1 MDNTTKV
8 ALETIEMGKQALIF
22 CPSKASAE
30 KTAEEIS
37 LLTKVSDPY
46 LLELEN
52 KVSRAVSTPTKQ
64 CKRLAKIIKKGIA
77 FHHAGLANKQ
87 KDLIEDNFKSGKIKI
102 ICCTPTLAAGLS
114 LPAFR
119 VIIKSL
125 KRFSG
130 KWGMDWIPVLE
141 YMQMSG
147 RAGRPEYEKF
157 GEAISI
163 AKNEQDRDDI
173 YQRYICGVPEDIYSK
188 LAAEPVLRTYLLSL
202 ISSGIIRSEFE
213 MKEFFKE
220 TFWAHQYQDFA
231 ELENIMDKML
241 NLLLEWDFVTDGN
254 KDNGDKIE
262 SSTDNNN
269 NNNNNN
275 QKKKF
280 SDFISADSL
289 LSKVKKMPETLNKK
303 TNHNLRDRQLRATL
317 IGKRVSQLYL
327 DPLTA
332 KHLVDCLNRTV
343 RCGCLNTFSYL
354 QAISNTLEMRP
365 QLQVKKREQD
375 LVQEEL
381 LQNYNCLLQDEPAQF
396 DYSYNMFM
404 NSIKTAMFF
413 EAWIS
418 ESGEDFL
425 LEKFNVRP
433 GETRVK
439 LEIADWLIYS
449 SEELA
454 KLLNLRENATELRKL
469 RFRIKNG
476 VKEELLT
483 LLKLKGIGRKRA
495 RRLYNNGI
503 KDMGD
508 LKKIDLATLSQIIG
522 KAVAAD
528 VKKQLG
534 EEVEEVPAGRRKG
547 QLGLGKYTK

>member
-1 MDNTTKV
+1 MDNTIKV
-8 ALETIEMGKQALIF
+8 ALETIEMGKQAIIF

-37 LLTKVSDPY
+37 LLTNTSDPY
-46 LLELEN
+46 LLELED
-52 KVSRAVSTPTKQ
+52 KASRAVSAPTKQ

-87 KDLIEDNFKSGKIKI
+87 KDIIEDEFRAGKVKI

-147 RAGRPEYEKF
+147 RAGRPEFEKF

-163 AKNEQDRDDI
+163 AKNEKDREDI

-202 ISSGIIRSEFE
+202 IASGIIRSEKE
-213 MKEFFKE
+213 MKEFFRE
-220 TFWAHQYQDFA
+220 TFWAHQYQDFT
-231 ELENIMDKML
+231 ELENIMDRML
-241 NLLLEWDFVTDGN
+241 NLLLQWEFVTDGN
-254 KDNGDKIE
+254 NGNSNTAQE
-262 SSTDNNN
+262 NNVN
-269 NNNNNN
+269 NK

-280 SDFISADSL
+280 SEFISANSL
-289 LSKVKKMPETLNKK
+289 LSKVKKIPETLNKK
-303 TNHNLRDRQLRATL
+303 SSEELADRQLRATL

-332 KHLVDCLNRTV
+332 KHLIDCLNRTV
-343 RCGCLNTFSYL
+343 RCGRLVTFSYL

-365 QLQVKKREQD
+365 QLKVKSKEQNM
-375 LVQEEL
+375 VQEGL
-381 LQNYNCLLQDEPAQF
+381 LQHYDCLLQDEPAEF
-396 DYSYNMFM
+396 DFSFPMFM
-404 NSIKTAMFF
+404 NSIKTTMFF
-413 EAWIS
+413 EAWIN
-418 ESGEDFL
+418 EAGEDFL
-425 LEKFNVRP
+425 LEKFSTRP
-433 GETRVK
+433 GEIRIK
-439 LEIADWLIYS
+439 LDIADWLIYS

-454 KLLNLRENATELRKL
+454 KLLNLRESASDLRKL
-469 RFRIKNG
+469 RLRIKSG

-483 LLKLKGIGRKRA
+483 MLKLKGIGRKRA
-495 RRLYNNGI
+495 RRLHNNGI
-503 KDMGD
+503 KDLGD
-508 LKKIDLATLSQIIG
+508 LKRIDLATLSQIVG
-522 KAVAAD
+522 KAIAAD

-547 QLGLGKYTK
+547 QLGLGKYV